1 MRKETKLIWFDFDNA
16 PHVPVL
22 LPIVNEMRNRGYET
36 ILTARDKSETKELLF
51 LNDEKFK
58 VISKSFPKNRFL
70 KIYYTFERALKLIY
84 YLKKSINKRIN
95 LSVNHGSRSALV
107 ASWLIRIS
115 SVTLADYEYANS
127 IFGNIF
133 ATKILIP
140 ELFSKDRLKEAG
152 ILISKVDFYP
162 GIKEQ
167 IYINSNFKK
176 ENILESFGI
185 DKSKIIITF
194 RPPALTAHY
203 HNPKSEIIMREIFN
217 KISRYKD
224 KIFIIILPR
233 SKKQSEDISNFVRRQ
248 SIPYLIPEKPLI
260 GVDLIL
266 SSDLVLG
273 GGGTMTREA
282 AVLGV
287 PSYSFFKG
295 PKGAVDEFL
304 EKNGRLIFIDSIL
317 NIENLHFEK
326 KQKEMNILQ
335 GNQKK
340 IISSICDRLESL
352 TT

>member
-1 MRKETKLIWFDFDNA
+1 MIKDSKLIWFDFDNS

-22 LPIVNEMRNRGYET
+22 LPIVKETRYRGYKT
-36 ILTARDKSETKELLF
+36 ILTARDKSETKELLS
-51 LNDEKFK
+51 LNNEKFK
-58 VISKSFPKNRFL
+58 VIGKSFPKNKFL

-84 YLKKSINKRIN
+84 YLKKNVNKKLIM
-95 LSVNHGSRSALV
+95 SVTHGSRSALL
-107 ASWLIRIS
+107 ASWLIRIP
-115 SVTLADYEYANS
+115 SVMLTDYEYANS

-133 ATKILIP
+133 ATKFLMP
-140 ELFSKDRLKEAG
+140 KLFTKDRLKEAG
-152 ILISKVDFYP
+152 ILINKVDFYP

-167 IYINSNFKK
+167 IYINSNLKK
-176 ENILESFGI
+176 ENVLECFGI

-194 RPPALTAHY
+194 RPPSIIAHY
-203 HNPKSEIIMREIFN
+203 HNPESEIIMREIFN
-217 KISRYKD
+217 KISQYKD

-233 SKKQSEDISNFVRRQ
+233 TKEQGEDISNFVRRE
-248 SIPYLIPEKPLI
+248 SIPHLIPEKPLNGI
-260 GVDLIL
+260 DLIL

-317 NIENLHFEK
+317 NIKNLHFEK

-340 IISSICDRLESL
+340 IISFICDRLESL

>member
-22 LPIVNEMRNRGYET
+22 LPIVNEMRNRGYKT

-58 VISKSFPKNRFL
+58 VIGKSFPKNRFL
-70 KIYYTFERALKLIY
+70 KIYYTFERALKLVY
-84 YLKKSINKRIN
+84 YLKKGVNKKAN
-95 LSVNHGSRSALV
+95 LFVCHGSRSALV
-107 ASWLIRIS
+107 ASWLIRIPS
-115 SVTLADYEYANS
+115 IVLADYEYADPT
-127 IFGNIF
+127 FGNIF
-133 ATKILIP
+133 ATKILMP
-140 ELFSKDRLKEAG
+140 KLFSKDRLKEAG
-152 ILISKVDFYP
+152 IRMSKINFYP

-167 IYINSNFKK
+167 IYIDSNLKK
-176 ENILESFGI
+176 ENVLECFGI

-194 RPPALTAHY
+194 RPPSITAHY
-203 HNPKSEIIMREIFN
+203 HNKKSEIIMREIFN

-233 SKKQSEDISNFVRRQ
+233 SKEQSEDISNLVRGK
-248 SIPYLIPEKPLI
+248 SIPYLIPKKPSN

-266 SSDLVLG
+266 NSDLLLG

-282 AVLGV
+282 SVLGV

-317 NIENLHFEK
+317 DIENLHFEK

-340 IISSICDRLESL
+340 IICSICDQLMSFIA
-352 TT
+352 

>member
-1 MRKETKLIWFDFDNA
+1 MREIFEDET
-16 PHVPVL
+16 VL
-22 LPIVNEMRNRGYET
+22 LLNKPSGLIVNK
-36 ILTARDKSETKELLF
+36 ARTVKQPTLQDWLQEY
-51 LNDEKFK
+51 FK
-58 VISKSFPKNRFL
+58 
-70 KIYYTFERALKLIY
+70 
-84 YLKKSINKRIN
+84 
-95 LSVNHGSRSALV
+95 
-107 ASWLIRIS
+107 
-115 SVTLADYEYANS
+115 
-127 IFGNIF
+127 
-133 ATKILIP
+133 
-140 ELFSKDRLKEAG
+140 LKEAG
-152 ILISKVDFYP
+152 ILINKVDFYP

-167 IYINSNFKK
+167 IYINSNVKK
-176 ENILESFGI
+176 ENVLECFGI

-194 RPPALTAHY
+194 RPPSITAHY

-233 SKKQSEDISNFVRRQ
+233 TKEQSEDISNFVRRK
-248 SIPYLIPEKPLI
+248 SIPYLIPEKPLNGI
-260 GVDLIL
+260 DLIL
-266 SSDLVLG
+266 NSDLVLG

-295 PKGAVDEFL
+295 PKGTVDEFL
-304 EKNGRLIFIDSIL
+304 EKNGRLIFIDSIS